1 MQAVRKACLETIHE
15 LARRDERVLFFG
27 SDIGAGTLDG
37 FRKEFPGRFFM
48 EGVSEANIVGV
59 MSGLAMNGWIP
70 YLNTLAVFLTRRCY
84 EQILLDAAMHRLP
97 VRLCGSGGGV
107 VYAPLG
113 PTHLAFDDLALM
125 RAIPG
130 MTIIAPCDAEE
141 MRRLAAQTLDWEG
154 PVYVRF
160 GKGGDPLVSDPA
172 LPCRIGR
179 GVMMRGGSDA
189 LLVTTGITAQIAL
202 AAHAQLARLG
212 VAAGVL
218 HLHTVAPLDAAL
230 LLEAAA
236 GVTAVVSVEE
246 HNLTGGLGSAVAE
259 VLAEANL
266 PRAPRFR
273 RLALTDG
280 FHPEYGTQ
288 AGLLNHSGVS
298 PEAVAHAV
306 QKLLE
311 TKETS

>member
-1 MQAVRKACLETIHE
+1 MRKAGLESIHA

-27 SDIGAGTLDG
+27 SDIGAGTLEG
-37 FRKEFPGRFFM
+37 FRTEFPGRFFM

-84 EQILLDAAMHRLP
+84 EQTLLDAAMHRLP

-113 PTHLAFDDLALM
+113 PTHLAFEDLALM

-130 MTIIAPCDAEE
+130 MTILAPCDAEE
-141 MRRLAAQTLDWEG
+141 MRRLMAQTLDWEG
-154 PVYVRF
+154 PIYIRF
-160 GKGGDPLVSDPA
+160 GKGGDPIVSDA
-172 LPCRIGR
+172 TLPCQIGR
-179 GVMMRGGSDA
+179 GVLMRGGADA

-202 AAHAQLARLG
+202 AAHALLARDG
-212 VAAGVL
+212 IAAAVL
-218 HLHTVAPLDAAL
+218 HLHTVAPLDTAL

-236 GVTAVVSVEE
+236 GVRTVITVEE

-266 PRAPRFR
+266 PHPPCFR
-273 RLALTDG
+273 RIALADG
-280 FHPEYGTQ
+280 FHPEYGSQ
-288 AGLLNHSGVS
+288 ATLLRRNGVT
-298 PEAVAHAV
+298 PEAVEAAV
-306 QKLLE
+306 RTLLA
-311 TKETS
+311 TKEIC

>member
-1 MQAVRKACLETIHE
+1 VRKACLGAIHE

-27 SDIGAGTLDG
+27 SDIGAGTLEG

-84 EQILLDAAMHRLP
+84 EQTLLDAAMHRLP

-130 MTIIAPCDAEE
+130 MTILAPCDAEE
-141 MRRLAAQTLDWEG
+141 MRRLVAQTLDWEG
-154 PVYVRF
+154 PVYIRF
-160 GKGGDPLVSDPA
+160 GKGGDPIVSDAA

-179 GVMMRGGSDA
+179 GVPLRGGADA

-202 AAHAQLARLG
+202 AAHAELARRG
-212 VAAGVL
+212 IGAGVL

-230 LLEAAA
+230 LLELAA
-236 GVTAVVSVEE
+236 GVRAVVTVEE
-246 HNLTGGLGSAVAE
+246 HNMTGGLGSAVAE
-259 VLAEANL
+259 LLAEAGL
-266 PRAPRFR
+266 PRPPRFR
-273 RLALTDG
+273 RVALADG
-280 FHPEYGTQ
+280 FHPEYGSQ
-288 AGLLNHSGVS
+288 ASILAHNGVTA
-298 PEAVAHAV
+298 EAVTRAV
-306 QKLLE
+306 QSLLE
-311 TKETS
+311 TKET

>member
-1 MQAVRKACLETIHE
+1 VRAVRKACLESIHA

-27 SDIGAGTLDG
+27 SDIGAGTLDD

-59 MSGLAMNGWIP
+59 MAGLAMNGWIP

-84 EQILLDAAMHRLP
+84 EQTLLDAAMHRLP

-113 PTHLAFDDLALM
+113 PTHLAFEDLALM

-130 MTIIAPCDAEE
+130 MTILAPCDAEE
-141 MRRLAAQTLDWEG
+141 MRRLVAQTLHWEG
-154 PVYVRF
+154 PVYIRF
-160 GKGGDPLVSDPA
+160 GKGGDPVVSDAA

-179 GVMMRGGSDA
+179 GVLMRGGSDA
-189 LLVTTGITAQIAL
+189 LLVSTGITAQIAL
-202 AAHAQLARLG
+202 AAHAQLARDG
-212 VAAGVL
+212 VAAAVL

-236 GVTAVVSVEE
+236 GARAVVSVEE
-246 HNLTGGLGSAVAE
+246 HNMTGGLGSAVAE
-259 VLAEANL
+259 VFAEANL
-266 PRAPRFR
+266 ARPPRFR
-273 RLALTDG
+273 RIALADG
-280 FHPEYGTQ
+280 FHPEYGSQ
-288 AGLLNHSGVS
+288 ASLLRRNGVT
-298 PEAVAHAV
+298 PEAVAGAV
-306 QKLLE
+306 LTLLK
-311 TKETS
+311 T

>member
-1 MQAVRKACLETIHE
+1 MRKACLETIHE

-27 SDIGAGTLDG
+27 SDIGAGTLES
-37 FRKEFPGRFFM
+37 FRTQFPGRFFM

-84 EQILLDAAMHRLP
+84 EQTLLDAAMHRLP

-113 PTHLAFDDLALM
+113 PTHLAFEDLALM

-130 MTIIAPCDAEE
+130 MTILAPCDAEE
-141 MRRLAAQTLDWEG
+141 MRRLVAQTLDWEG
-154 PVYVRF
+154 PVYIRF
-160 GKGGDPLVSDPA
+160 GKGGDPIVSDAA

-179 GVMMRGGSDA
+179 GVLLRGGADA

-202 AAHAQLARLG
+202 EAHAQLARAG
-212 VAAGVL
+212 IAAAVL
-218 HLHTVAPLDAAL
+218 HLHTVAPLDTAV

-236 GVTAVVSVEE
+236 DVRAVVSVEE

-266 PRAPRFR
+266 PRPPRFR
-273 RLALTDG
+273 RIGLVDG
-280 FHPEYGTQ
+280 FHPEYGSQT
-288 AGLLNHSGVS
+288 GLLRRNGVTA
-298 PEAVAHAV
+298 EAVASAV
-306 QKLLE
+306 RSLVG
-311 TKETS
+311 T

>member
-1 MQAVRKACLETIHE
+1 VRDVRKACLETIHE
-15 LARRDERVLFFG
+15 LARRDDRVLFFG
-27 SDIGAGTLDG
+27 SDIGAGTLDAM
-37 FRKEFPGRFFM
+37 RRELPGRFFM

-130 MTIIAPCDAEE
+130 MTILAPCDAEE
-141 MRRLAAQTLDWEG
+141 MRRLVAQTLDWEG

-160 GKGGDPLVSDPA
+160 GKGGDPVVSDAA
-172 LPCRIGR
+172 LPCRIGV
-179 GVMMRGGSDA
+179 GVRLRGGKDA
-189 LLVTTGITAQIAL
+189 LLVTTGITAQVAL
-202 AAHAQLARLG
+202 AAHAELARGG

-218 HLHTVAPLDAAL
+218 HLHTVAPLDVAG
-230 LLEAAA
+230 LLEAAD
-236 GVTAVVSVEE
+236 GVRAVVTVEE

-273 RLALTDG
+273 RIALADG
-280 FHPEYGTQ
+280 YHPEYGSQ
-288 AGLLNHSGVS
+288 AGLLRRGGVTA
-298 PEAVAHAV
+298 EAVAGAV
-306 QKLLE
+306 RTLLE
-311 TKETS
+311 T